1 MAASL
6 DEVCYDQAKCFTGGR
21 LSLSPIRRKRVRAVA
36 LATAMMVCV
45 FLLVLTGALVQTQN
59 GVFAVA
65 QSSDARVRARAACQS
80 LYDYCLYQIEHDR
93 SWGAAGFP
101 TVATVDPNRPDPGG
115 TVTLPSR
122 VEIREVDGRKF
133 RGYLSEHGTSFEV
146 EVING
151 LTSPGTISVGGLS
164 TPPQHVRFSIAAWEG
179 KDPNGAGGSRSRQ
192 QVDCLLRLA
201 PLFDASVL
209 SRGNV
214 KMEANEVVFASKDRF
229 RNEIRSEG
237 TMTLPGLT
245 TGFTVFVEN
254 SEEVTRENSD
264 ISRMRKDRAGLLWAG
279 EEITNADGS
288 ALDNTQLAQ
297 AARASGGRMV
307 DNATNRAD
315 IYDLKPENIP
325 QPAFAANRDI
335 VVPPGEFRFTIAMAT
350 TRYRVQT
357 TDAEGHTQ
365 TTEATRQEPID
376 VVEYYDPPNSPKPLK
391 AMRAKVPPL
400 AAGEELIG
408 TDIAYAG
415 DLADVPVV
423 TGDRFALDS
432 NFQDSDTVKDSDGI
446 ETQVPEMG
454 FRNLEKGASSPV
466 ILDLSSRTVT
476 VLPETRVK
484 PKSRPDGSS
493 LEPAAFELT
502 VKAGPGGE
510 PGPPYFKLGNGTNDV
525 VIEAD
530 GDISIGTGYTDGLAT
545 FISKEGSVTLNPRA
559 QSLRWKEIYIN
570 GVPTWVLENE
580 IEVQDNPSYSGLVI
594 YAEKDVNITNISDAD
609 WGVRGFVYARRDFN
623 FNVNNH
629 NATFYGSVIAGNDP
643 NNPGAFNILGG
654 DRATFI
660 YDPDYLKLLTK
671 GLPYNWTRVEPLLW
685 TEANG

>member
-1 MAASL
+1 M
-6 DEVCYDQAKCFTGGR
+6 R
-21 LSLSPIRRKRVRAVA
+21 LRGPFRRKHIRAVA

-45 FLLVLTGALVQTQN
+45 FLMVLTGALVQTQS

-65 QSSDARVRARAACQS
+65 QSSDARVRARAACRS
-80 LYDYCLYQIEHDR
+80 LYDYCVYQIEHDR

-101 TVATVDPNRPDPGG
+101 TIASVDPNRPDPGG
-115 TVTLPSR
+115 TVSLVSR
-122 VEIREVDGRKF
+122 VEIQQVDGRKF
-133 RGYLSEHGTSFEV
+133 RGYLSDHGTSFEV

-151 LTSPGTISVGGLS
+151 LTSPGTITAGGVS
-164 TPPQHVRFSIAAWEG
+164 TRPQHVRFSIVAWEG

-209 SRGNV
+209 SRGDV
-214 KMEANEVVFASKDRF
+214 RMEANEVVFSSKDRF

-237 TMTLPGLT
+237 SMTLPGLT
-245 TGFTVFVEN
+245 TGSTVFVEN
-254 SEEVTRENSD
+254 NEEVTRENSD

-279 EEITNADGS
+279 DEISQGGTP
-288 ALDNTQLAQ
+288 LDNTQLAQ
-297 AARASGGRMV
+297 AARSSGGRMV
-307 DNATNRAD
+307 DHATNRAD

-325 QPAFAANRDI
+325 QPTFDADHDL
-335 VVPPGEFRFTIAMAT
+335 VVPPGEFRFTKAMAT
-350 TRYRVQT
+350 TRYRVQVT
-357 TDAEGHTQ
+357 GAHGEVSWQEQ
-365 TTEATRQEPID
+365 TRREPID
-376 VVEYYDPPNSPKPLK
+376 VVEYYDPPNSSKPLK

-400 AAGEELIG
+400 DSGEELIG

-415 DLADVPVV
+415 DLSDVPVV

-432 NFQDSDTVKDSDGI
+432 KFQDSDTVKDSDGV
-446 ETQVPEMG
+446 ETQIPEMG
-454 FRNLEKGASSPV
+454 FRDLEKGASSPV
-466 ILDLSSRTVT
+466 ILDLSLRTVT
-476 VLPETRVK
+476 VQPQTRVR
-484 PKSRPDGSS
+484 PESRADGST
-493 LEPAAFELT
+493 LPPAAFELT

-510 PGPPYFKLGNGTNDV
+510 PGPPRFKLGNGTNDV
-525 VIEAD
+525 VIEAE

-559 QSLRWKEIYIN
+559 QSLRWKEVYVD

-594 YAEKDVNITNISDAD
+594 YAEKDVNISNISDAD
-609 WGVRGFVYARRDFN
+609 WGVRGFVYARRNFR
-623 FNVNNH
+623 FNVNGH
-629 NATFYGSVIAGNDP
+629 NATFYGSVVAGNNP
-643 NNPGAFNILGG
+643 SEPGAFDILGS

-660 YDPDYLKLLTK
+660 YDPDYLKLMTK